1 MAAYA
6 ESPIPTG
13 DADFQTI
20 WTFIKQGMDHIMTNP
35 QESLTNNGYM
45 GLYTCVYNFCNGSLI
60 LSGAKNSSKPAGRTR
75 LKPGCPELYSNLVQY
90 FVGYIVKIRDASDS
104 LTNEAL
110 LRYYAREWDRY
121 SMSVTHVDRAFKPF
135 NRYWVVRKTY
145 EGKNHVYPVSTLA
158 ILLWKRDFFVSLQKT
173 SRNITPSVLKLIE
186 TRRQGVNADESVVKS
201 VLNSFVS
208 LGMDENGEASL
219 GVYEEHF
226 EEPFVAATEMFY
238 VTESQV
244 LSAKTTLSGYLK
256 RAEEILR
263 VEKDHI
269 QLCLDT
275 NKRERLTSR
284 CEQLLIRDHAEKMWD
299 GFQQLLENDQEE
311 DLERMYR
318 LLARNPGGLDPLY
331 PKFEAV
337 VKHAGQVAIA
347 NLVRKDGPNVGV
359 LKPKLYIDTLFY
371 VYHKYQSIVEK
382 RFNSNKAFVSAF
394 GKACQSFINSSTA
407 PGEST
412 SNVSQILVNQVD
424 GLLRKSSESLG
435 NGELEHGLNQT
446 AVILKPG
453 YPGESSISF
462 DFRVCG
468 AFIWPLKP
476 PSHDFVVPWKLKSL
490 STAFS
495 SFYQMRNS
503 GRVLKWLWNHC
514 KSELHTN
521 YLSRSYILVTS
532 SYQMAILLQ
541 YNSAETHSLG
551 ELSTV
556 TLIPRDLLS
565 RVLAPLV
572 KLKILIAEGHEHYR
586 LNFDFRSD
594 NTRVYTD
601 VALEAVE
608 DDIKTTEDD
617 VKALEDRKRL
627 IQFTVSKCV
636 KDYKRIKTQSLI
648 QETLTRLNNRLSP
661 TIKEI
666 KVAIEVCIEKEYI
679 GRVEGQRD
687 TLFHIP

>member
-1 MAAYA
+1 M
-6 ESPIPTG
+6 
-13 DADFQTI
+13 
-20 WTFIKQGMDHIMTNP
+20 
-35 QESLTNNGYM
+35 
-45 GLYTCVYNFCNGSLI
+45 
-60 LSGAKNSSKPAGRTR
+60 
-75 LKPGCPELYSNLVQY
+75 
-90 FVGYIVKIRDASDS
+90 
-104 LTNEAL
+104 
-110 LRYYAREWDRY
+110 
-121 SMSVTHVDRAFKPF
+121 
-135 NRYWVVRKTY
+135 
-145 EGKNHVYPVSTLA
+145 
-158 ILLWKRDFFVSLQKT
+158 
-173 SRNITPSVLKLIE
+173 E
-186 TRRQGVNADESVVKS
+186 TRFLRFPSKNVQKYHSFRPKTDRSSPSRENTDESVVKS

-284 CEQLLIRDHAEKMWD
+284 CEQLLVRDHAEKMWD

-412 SNVSQILVNQVD
+412 SKVSQILVNQVD

-446 AVILKPG
+446 AVILKYIEDKLTFQTLYTAKLSRRLIHEESLSIEAEMAMISQLKDVYGSQYTSKFHSMLKDMSLSRDYTDGFKDDVCRPG
-453 YPGESSISF
+453 YPGKSSISF

-556 TLIPRDLLS
+556 TLLPRDLLS

-648 QETLTRLNNRLSP
+648 QETLTRLNDRLSP